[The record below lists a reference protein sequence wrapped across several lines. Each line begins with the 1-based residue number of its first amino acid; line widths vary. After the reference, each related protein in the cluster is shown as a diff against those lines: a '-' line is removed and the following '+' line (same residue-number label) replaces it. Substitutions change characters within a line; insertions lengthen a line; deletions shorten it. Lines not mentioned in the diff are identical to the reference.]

1 MRGISRLRAMR
12 FGFSPRSI
20 SIGPGA
26 RISSGSKVTF
36 KGGANFDYGVSIT
49 ARGGEI
55 VFGENF
61 HANEQVIFNADIA
74 GSLTFGKNCL
84 VGPRAMFRTANHGF
98 TTLNVD
104 IIDQIHESGDI
115 TIGNDVWIGAGV
127 IVLPGVSIGDH
138 CVIGAG
144 AVVTQDIPP
153 KSVAVGVPAKAI
165 RLRTA

>member
-1 MRGISRLRAMR
+1 MR

-26 RISSGSKVTF
+26 RISRGSKVTF

-104 IIDQIHESGDI
+104 IIDQKHESGDI